1 MYACDQL
8 WALKESARVDSD
20 VSQSMYRTL
29 FPPCTAVRGL
39 ECPSGTI
46 SSLTLTVCCCRSSSS
61 DSVRSV
67 SAPQLLGL
75 FLKDERGSPVLLCD
89 ESVYS
94 RNRNFRLYL
103 SSKLGKGIS
112 LHVAKE
118 SKFKVCWSWCDVMW
132 CAVV

>member
-8 WALKESARVDSD
+8 RALKESARVDSE
-20 VSQSMYRTL
+20 VSQSMHRTL

-39 ECPSGTI
+39 ECPSGTL
-46 SSLTLTVCCCRSSSS
+46 SSLTLTVCCCSSSSS
-61 DSVRSV
+61 DSVRFV
-67 SAPQLLGL
+67 SALQLLGL
-75 FLKDERGSPVLLCD
+75 FLMDERGSPVLLCD

-112 LHVAKE
+112 LRVAKE
-118 SKFKVCWSWCDVMW
+118 SKFKVCRLWCALMW